1 MVPKTAVI
9 VAAAEDEG
17 GEDTTRP
24 IKLLQQGCPELLNT
38 AQHLRDAPNLRI
50 AGGFNHQPQRRA
62 LDHNGAGKGH
72 GGAFGQNRVAG
83 CFVGGFVDGVDSP
96 VSAASC
102 VRKRV
107 AWIRRRSAGT
117 RSPLSTMTM
126 SPGTSSSAGMLRRAP
141 SRTTLARGEHVA
153 DALQRLFCL
162 TFLYESNQ
170 GNDDHDADNRAGI
183 HVMTEPPR
191 LATAATMRDDHQNVV
206 ELLKQALPPGAVA
219 GAGDLVGAI
228 PGKAL
233 VTFLGGKA
241 VLGGVQSGQR
251 FIRGQGMPGV
261 LGEAAVTGV
270 VSLIGYWVA
279 VVY

>member
-1 MVPKTAVI
+1 V
-9 VAAAEDEG
+9 
-17 GEDTTRP
+17 
-24 IKLLQQGCPELLNT
+24 
-38 AQHLRDAPNLRI
+38 
-50 AGGFNHQPQRRA
+50 
-62 LDHNGAGKGH
+62 
-72 GGAFGQNRVAG
+72 
-83 CFVGGFVDGVDSP
+83 
-96 VSAASC
+96 
-102 VRKRV
+102 
-107 AWIRRRSAGT
+107 RRRV
-117 RSPLSTMTM
+117 PHW
-126 SPGTSSSAGMLRRAP
+126 PGR
-141 SRTTLARGEHVA
+141 EHVA

-183 HVMTEPPR
+183 HVMTEPETGHR
-191 LATAATMRDDHQNVV
+191 RDHEDDHQNVV

-219 GAGDLVGAI
+219 GAGGDLVGAI

-233 VTFLGGKA
+233 VTFLGVKA